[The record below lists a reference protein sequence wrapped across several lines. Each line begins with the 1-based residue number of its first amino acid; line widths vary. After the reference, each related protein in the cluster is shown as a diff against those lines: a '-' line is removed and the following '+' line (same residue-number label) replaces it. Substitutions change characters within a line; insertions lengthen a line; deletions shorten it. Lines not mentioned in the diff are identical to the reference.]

1 MCLWEVCCRIMVER
15 AYLDPELHGE
25 PSDTKGFLQE
35 SFATHGLLTSSKLAV
50 VVVFVFFCLR
60 RRGWS

>member
-1 MCLWEVCCRIMVER
+1 MVER